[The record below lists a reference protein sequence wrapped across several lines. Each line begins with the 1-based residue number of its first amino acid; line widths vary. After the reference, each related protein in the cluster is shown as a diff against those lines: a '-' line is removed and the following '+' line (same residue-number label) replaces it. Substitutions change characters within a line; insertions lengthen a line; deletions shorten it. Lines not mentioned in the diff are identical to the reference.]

1 MQASS
6 CPPECHQLTMQY
18 AVFAVIPVSP
28 AHNEILKQTV
38 GSLTPEATEAAPVT
52 APAFLP
58 PSSLPSQTV
67 TKTKHKALVTFHIGP
82 IISLVRGNM
91 MESATGD

>member
-1 MQASS
+1 MQ
-6 CPPECHQLTMQY
+6 CLL
-18 AVFAVIPVSP
+18 IPVSP

-38 GSLTPEATEAAPVT
+38 GSVTPEATEAAPVT

-58 PSSLPSQTV
+58 PSSSLPSQTV

-82 IISLVRGNM
+82 IFSLVWGNM
-91 MESATGD
+91 MEHRKCNGGLI